1 MADCIFDAMWKQ
13 ASPQFFT
20 AFGSDG
26 GLEYLD
32 QGSAQAR
39 TISAIKID
47 SKPVVR
53 RGTSDNN
60 EFEEWR
66 WRISSIDDSV
76 GRADVK
82 VLGFRGQAGDR
93 VQNLN
98 GKTWYVVNF
107 DAENDPASQVITL
120 RDKAIPFEQENE

>member
-1 MADCIFDAMWKQ
+1 MADSPFDAMWKQ

-26 GLEYLD
+26 GLEYIP
-32 QGSAQAR
+32 QGGSVK
-39 TISAIKID
+39 TIGAIKID

-66 WRISSIDDSV
+66 WRISSIDNTV
-76 GRADVK
+76 GHVDVK
-82 VLGFRGQAGDR
+82 VLGFLGQSGDR

-107 DAENDPASQVITL
+107 DGENDPASQVITL